1 MNSLVSGRHD
11 KKNAHSFNLVSTLW
25 PSCLPNTIQRPKVRY
40 IVRPFLSH
48 RIVFSFLNI
57 HESYQWSSMRF
68 EVDSF
73 LINYTFW
80 SITHSG
86 HVWESL
92 LDLRSWEYIS
102 IQDNNASFTLRN
114 PAGQCLGKTEFIGD
128 QTENRTGVLL
138 FELTRA
144 ISMKS

>member
-68 EVDSF
+68 EVNSF
-73 LINYTFW
+73 LINQGTYVNHSWTCDPE
-80 SITHSG
+80 SIFLFKTIMPR
-86 HVWESL
+86 
-92 LDLRSWEYIS
+92 LRYETPR
-102 IQDNNASFTLRN
+102 AS
-114 PAGQCLGKTEFIGD
+114 
-128 QTENRTGVLL
+128 V
-138 FELTRA
+138 
-144 ISMKS
+144 